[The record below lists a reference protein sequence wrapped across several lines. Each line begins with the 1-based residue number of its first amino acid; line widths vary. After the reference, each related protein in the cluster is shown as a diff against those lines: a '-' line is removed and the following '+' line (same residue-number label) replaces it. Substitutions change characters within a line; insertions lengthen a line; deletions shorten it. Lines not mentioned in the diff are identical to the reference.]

1 MLLRSFYGAA
11 LMADALLPPHDFIKL
26 WAKIGALSFG
36 GPAGQ
41 IALMQREL
49 VDERKLIEPERFAQ
63 ALNFCMLLPGPE
75 AQQLATYC
83 GWMHSGVRGGLIAG
97 LLFILPGA
105 AMMLALSIL
114 YVTIGQVPLM
124 QGLFFGIQAAVVA
137 IVIEA
142 LIKVGKRAL
151 KARWHMAVAL
161 FAFVA
166 LYLLKWPFPL
176 VIALAAIVGL
186 LVSKAAAPEAV
197 AARQPINWRAIGSGM
212 LLWLLP
218 TVLLLAFTGFSIF
231 SELAIFFSQMAVVT
245 FGGAYAVLAY
255 VSQYAVSSAGW
266 ISKAQMMDGL
276 GLAETTPGPLILVL
290 QFVGFL
296 AAYQS
301 GGIWAG
307 IAGSIITLWVTF
319 TPSFILIFGFA
330 PMMDRL
336 RQNAKLQGAL
346 SAITA
351 AVVGVIAA
359 LALSFA
365 LHVLFEVARD
375 QPLGPFQP
383 LLPVWGTFDIRAGLL
398 AFAAVLL
405 LIFAKRP
412 MWQVLA
418 ICGAAGALMRL

>member
-1 MLLRSFYGAA
+1 MQATLLLRLLLMIA
-11 LMADALLPPHDFIKL
+11 LSQRDFIKL
-26 WAKIGALSFG
+26 WAKIGCLSFG

-49 VDERKLIEPERFAQ
+49 VDERQLIAPERFAH

-83 GWMHSGVRGGLIAG
+83 GWMHSGVRGGLISG

-124 QGLFFGIQAAVVA
+124 QGLFFGVQAAVVA
-137 IVIEA
+137 IVLEA

-151 KARWHMAVAL
+151 KARWHMAVAM
-161 FAFVA
+161 FAFVG
-166 LYLLKWPFPL
+166 LYLLRLPFPL
-176 VIALAAIVGL
+176 VIALAAIVGSL
-186 LVSKAAAPEAV
+186 LSKAGTVVAT
-197 AARQPINWRAIGSGM
+197 AARTPVNARALCVGI

-218 TVLLLAFTGFSIF
+218 TAMLLFVTGFSIF
-231 SELAIFFSQMAVVT
+231 SELAIFFSQMAIVT

-255 VSQYAVSSAGW
+255 VSQYAVGSAGW

-296 AAYQS
+296 AAYKS
-301 GGIWAG
+301 GGLWAG
-307 IAGSIITLWVTF
+307 VAGSLVTLWVTF
-319 TPSFILIFGFA
+319 APSFILIFGFA

-336 RQNAKLQGAL
+336 RQNPKLQGAL

-365 LHVLFEVARD
+365 MHVLFDVARD
-375 QPLGPFQP
+375 QSLGPFSP
-383 LLPVWGTFDIRAGLL
+383 LLPVWGTLDIKAALL
-398 AFAAVLL
+398 AAAAVLL

-418 ICGAAGALMRL
+418 ICGGAGALMRL

>member
-1 MLLRSFYGAA
+1 MTA
-11 LMADALLPPHDFIKL
+11 LSQADFIKL
-26 WAKIGALSFG
+26 WTKIGCLSFG

-49 VDERKLIEPERFAQ
+49 VDERQLIEPERFSQ

-83 GWMHSGVRGGLIAG
+83 GWMQRGIRGGLISG

-105 AMMLALSIL
+105 LMMLALSIL
-114 YVTIGQVPLM
+114 YVTLGQVPLM

-137 IVIEA
+137 IVLEA
-142 LIKVGKRAL
+142 LLKVSKRAL
-151 KARWHMAVAL
+151 KQRWHIAVAV
-161 FAFVA
+161 FAFLA
-166 LYLLKWPFPL
+166 LYLLKLPFPL
-176 VIALAAIVGL
+176 VIA
-186 LVSKAAAPEAV
+186 AAALIGALLAKPAT
-197 AARQPINWRAIGSGM
+197 AAQPISASTPVNWRAISIGM
-212 LLWLLP
+212 VLWLLP
-218 TVLLLAFTGFSIF
+218 TALLLALTGFSIF

-301 GGIWAG
+301 GGLWAG
-307 IAGSIITLWVTF
+307 IAGSLITLWVTF
-319 TPSFILIFGFA
+319 APSFILIFGFA

-336 RQNAKLQGAL
+336 RQNQKLQGAL

-351 AVVGVIAA
+351 AVVGVITA

-365 LHVLFEVARD
+365 LHVLFDVARD

-383 LLPVWGTFDIRAGLL
+383 LLPVWGTLDIKAALL
-398 AFAAVLL
+398 ALAAILL
-405 LIFAKRP
+405 LLFAKRP

-418 ICGAAGALMRL
+418 ICGAVGALMRL